1 MAKEKK
7 PEFKMGG
14 FCKYVLKKWP
24 ILLCCLIIG
33 VCISAYSWKHQNLAY
48 DAQTTLLLHDKVDTA
63 GDNDEYAQIV
73 NILSSKEAYAKIGV
87 DVEDVDFDNIKVTG
101 ITTGIVKIEAT
112 GNSEEEAQQSVDF
125 IVKNSEKV
133 IDSIFK
139 ENDFETVV
147 LEKPSE
153 SSVSGTKKDK
163 ILSVTVI
170 MFAMVLLA
178 ITADFITF
186 NKKTN

>member
-87 DVEDVDFDNIKVTG
+87 DVKDVDLKQNLDKLFV
-101 ITTGIVKIEAT
+101 VCVV
-112 GNSEEEAQQSVDF
+112 QSNHKLYVNQ
-125 IVKNSEKV
+125 KEKQNQ
-133 IDSIFK
+133 F
-139 ENDFETVV
+139 
-147 LEKPSE
+147 LE
-153 SSVSGTKKDK
+153 
-163 ILSVTVI
+163 
-170 MFAMVLLA
+170 LL
-178 ITADFITF
+178 
-186 NKKTN
+186 KLLLKYHL